1 MQKYFRKKCMIQY
14 TILWT
19 DDDDDDDDDDTN
31 DNDDNADN
39 DNNDDND
46 DNDDDKLWYFILIWM
61 QSLIMKLEDAAS
73 ALIS

>member
-31 DNDDNADN
+31 DNDDN
-39 DNNDDND
+39 
-46 DNDDDKLWYFILIWM
+46 DDDKLWYFILIWM
-61 QSLIMKLEDAAS
+61 QSLIMKLEDAAAF

>member
-1 MQKYFRKKCMIQY
+1 MQKYAWFKIQ
-14 TILWT
+14 ILAGSHYEYGYN

-31 DNDDNADN
+31 
-39 DNNDDND
+39 DND